1 MLDVHTAPTA
11 AATRPDRWRP
21 AFVLAGPAAIV
32 SIVLVFAAAG
42 SAGGDAVAMA
52 GSGLGIASSLTA
64 LVALVA
70 MVIGLAGL
78 PSQAPTLRHGFGRIG
93 WAVAT
98 IGTIL
103 TAGGYWSSLFVQP
116 GLAHTAPDAVRHGL
130 ASVTAGF
137 VVSYLVLGLGW
148 ALTAIALLRAGLL
161 RVSGWFLILAAL
173 IAITPLPFRYLPLAV
188 AVSVACGLRLGR
200 RTIRQP

>member
-1 MLDVHTAPTA
+1 MLDVQTAQTS
-11 AATRPDRWRP
+11 AATPGPDRWRP
-21 AFVLAGPAAIV
+21 AFVLAGPAAIT

-42 SAGGDAVAMA
+42 AAAGDAVAMA
-52 GSGLGIASSLTA
+52 SSGLGIASNLAA

-78 PSQAPTLRHGFGRIG
+78 PAQAPTLRQGFGRVA

-103 TAGGYWSSLFVQP
+103 TAGGYWSSVFVQP
-116 GLAHTAPDAVRHGL
+116 DLAHAAPDAIRDGL
-130 ASVTAGF
+130 SSLTAGF
-137 VVSYLVLGLGW
+137 VVSYLAMGLGW
-148 ALTAIALLRAGLL
+148 ALTAIALLRARLL
-161 RVSGWFLILAAL
+161 GISGWFLIVAAL
-173 IAITPLPFRYLPLAV
+173 VAVSPLPFRYLPLAV

-200 RTIRQP
+200 RASRG